1 MAVVVNGPIHT
12 HYEVIFRNS
21 MQLESSD
28 ATDVVHNINQYLSIR
43 SGFNTIPEH
52 DINRTV
58 LELDGIVINTAIKLI
73 RNLS

>member
-1 MAVVVNGPIHT
+1 
-12 HYEVIFRNS
+12 

-43 SGFNTIPEH
+43 SGFNTIPEY
-52 DINRTV
+52 INRTV
-58 LELDGIVINTAIKLI
+58 LELDGIVINTAIKLF

>member
-12 HYEVIFRNS
+12 HYGVIFRNS

-43 SGFNTIPEH
+43 SGFNTIPEY
-52 DINRTV
+52 INRTV
-58 LELDGIVINTAIKLI
+58 LELDGIVINTAIKLF